1 MAIATLDLSVS
12 RDVLKNNG
20 TLTLN
25 VLDVFNSRRFRTITE
40 GTNFYT
46 ENNSQGRLRQINLTF
61 NYRLRQAKKK
71 AKDPVDG
78 EF

>member
-1 MAIATLDLSVS
+1 VS
-12 RDVLKNNG
+12 KDILNNNG

-25 VLDVFNSRRFRTITE
+25 VIDVFNSRKFRSITE
-40 GTNFYT
+40 GANFYT
-46 ENNSQGRLRQINLTF
+46 YSVSQGRLRQINLTF

-71 AKDPVDG
+71 VKESAEG